1 MSPTP
6 PPSLPNPL
14 SSSVTSAIA
23 AHGCSAPAPPQF
35 SPFADMVAVGELA
48 AGTEIEVLRA
58 MTIEPATVAAADRRQ
73 TFTAS

>member
-1 MSPTP
+1 
-6 PPSLPNPL
+6 
-14 SSSVTSAIA
+14 
-23 AHGCSAPAPPQF
+23 
-35 SPFADMVAVGELA
+35 MVAVGELA